1 MKVKLKAS
9 RYRMIFQ
16 ALLSTAASKVSISF
30 TRSQK
35 SQTRNVKLSHPTVL
49 LCRSNRKHKI
59 NISLYSSSKSA
70 QQQQQLPPKEFLYPI
85 YGSLMPDLVVVSF
98 EWLSVQVY
106 GYLGF
111 TPTLE
116 VALPPPAKTTTSLI
130 LPQ

>member
-70 QQQQQLPPKEFLYPI
+70 QQQQLPPKEFLYPI

-106 GYLGF
+106 GYLGL

-116 VALPPPAKTTTSLI
+116 DNNLPDFTTVN
-130 LPQ
+130 PK